1 MVKERFVNMRILIHL
16 FCADTRYY
24 SSIKKR
30 KGPFPMVRPN

>member
-16 FCADTRYY
+16 FRADTRDL

-30 KGPFPMVRPN
+30 KGLFPMVRPN